1 MISRLKCREIQ
12 APVAKCL
19 IREFANAIGYK
30 KALKIAIAAIKK
42 DAKISGCMVAKKY
55 KGNGIKEL
63 ARIVKDI
70 WSKDG
75 ALTIN
80 VLEKTKKHFNFNIIR
95 CRYAELYDTMGI
107 RELGFCLS
115 CSRDGSFVKGFN
127 PKIKLSR
134 TKTIMQG
141 APLCDFR
148 FTLK

>member
-1 MISRLKCREIQ
+1 MISHLKYREIQ
-12 APVAKCL
+12 APIAKCL
-19 IREFANAIGYK
+19 IKEFASAIGHK

-42 DAKISGCMVAKKY
+42 DAKNSGCMMAKKY
-55 KGNGIKEL
+55 SGNGIKEL
-63 ARIVKDI
+63 ACLVKDI
-70 WSKDG
+70 WSKDN

-80 VLEKTKKHFNFNIIR
+80 VLKETKKHFNFNVTR
-95 CRYAELYDTMGI
+95 CRYAELYEKMGI
-107 RELGFCLS
+107 KELGFCLS
-115 CSRDGSFVKGFN
+115 CSRDNSFVKGFN